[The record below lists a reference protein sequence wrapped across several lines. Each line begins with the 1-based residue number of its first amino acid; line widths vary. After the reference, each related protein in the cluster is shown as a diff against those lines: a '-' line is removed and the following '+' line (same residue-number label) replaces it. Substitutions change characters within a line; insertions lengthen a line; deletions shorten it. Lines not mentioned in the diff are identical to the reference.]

1 MTPESLIVVPA
12 AEFHELKSAVAKMEK
27 TIDSIKSDSTFR
39 FKVFALADKGVIKSG
54 AVAQI
59 MGWSRATI
67 SRRITSGELPMT
79 KDGSRYHM
87 AVDEFIEWYNQH
99 LMINTKQ

>member
-1 MTPESLIVVPA
+1 MTPDSLIVVPA
-12 AEFHELKSAVAKMEK
+12 AEFNELRAAVAEMRQ
-27 TIDSIKSDSTFR
+27 TVASIKHDSSFR
-39 FKVFALADKGVIKSG
+39 FKVYALADKGVIKSG